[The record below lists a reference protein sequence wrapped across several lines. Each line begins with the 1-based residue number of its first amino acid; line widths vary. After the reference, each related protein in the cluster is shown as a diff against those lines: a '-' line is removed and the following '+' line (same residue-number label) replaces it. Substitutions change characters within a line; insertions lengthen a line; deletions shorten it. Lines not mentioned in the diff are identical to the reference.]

1 MANSLA
7 PSATQRWHKWVEEHP
22 VGGLAVI
29 GLIATQ
35 LGTYFGYCFQAIG
48 LPQLPWPAYNGQ
60 LIASAAGPQAAA
72 ASWGNPITQ
81 YFTGQSMHYVN
92 GIVFC
97 ILFGVIAHKAI
108 PVANHVVKGLIYG
121 VIMTIISIG
130 FLVPYAYAPKQGY
143 GLFSFDTP
151 NGWKLPAGVL
161 LWHLIYGA
169 VIGLLYQPKNND

>member
-7 PSATQRWHKWVEEHP
+7 PSASQRWHKWVEEHP
-22 VGGLAVI
+22 VGGLALI
-29 GLIATQ
+29 GVIATQ
-35 LGTYFGYCFQAIG
+35 LGTYFGYCFNAIG
-48 LPQLPWPAYNGQ
+48 LPQLPWPAYNGA
-60 LIASAAGPQAAA
+60 LIAGAAGDKG
-72 ASWGNPITQ
+72 ASWGNPIAQ
-81 YFTGQSMHYVN
+81 YFTGQSMHFVN

-169 VIGLLYQPKNND
+169 VIGLLYQPKDNK